1 MKLRSTLSI
10 VLIVVLAFAVAACSS
25 EPAAASAAGT
35 YVLESI
41 TAEGVTQ
48 NMSDLEALGMSAEDF
63 SLTLEEDGTGALT
76 MLGESVEVTWDETGI
91 TAEGDTDTISYTLEA
106 GKLTLTEVG
115 QTMVFAR
122 Q

>member
-1 MKLRSTLSI
+1 MGSL
-10 VLIVVLAFAVAACSS
+10 
-25 EPAAASAAGT
+25 
-35 YVLESI
+35 
-41 TAEGVTQ
+41 
-48 NMSDLEALGMSAEDF
+48 SDLEALGMSAEDF

-91 TAEGDTDTISYTLEA
+91 TAEGDTVSYTLED
-106 GKLTLTEVG
+106 GKLTLTEDG